1 MTCERDNIYNCDC
14 VEGMKSL
21 STGSVNMIVTSP
33 PYDSLRSYGGGNNEW
48 TFEKFTAVADEIAR
62 VLCDNGVCVWIVSDG
77 TINGSESGTSFRQA
91 LYFMSKGL
99 SLYDTMIWEKPS
111 PQAPTEGRYY
121 DVFEYMFV
129 FCKGIKPRALNLLTD
144 HKNISAGLVGRKET
158 RSCAE
163 DRQTLDKKRIVAE
176 YSRRFNVWQVARENN
191 GTGHPAIFPLKLAEG
206 HILSW
211 SNEGD
216 TVLDPFMGSGTSAV
230 ACIKTNRHYIGF
242 ERNKDYY
249 DTSIKRV
256 SAEKK
261 QLRLF

>member
-1 MTCERDNIYNCDC
+1 MKVVYERQTGEDNPAKVKETYL
-14 VEGMKSL
+14 VEAVSCSDAEQQVINEIKPFVFGESETPQIRQRQFFDFFLQDSAENFYEAK
-21 STGSVNMIVTSP
+21 VEMI
-33 PYDSLRSYGGGNNEW
+33 
-48 TFEKFTAVADEIAR
+48 
-62 VLCDNGVCVWIVSDG
+62 
-77 TINGSESGTSFRQA
+77 TINGG
-91 LYFMSKGL
+91 
-99 SLYDTMIWEKPS
+99 
-111 PQAPTEGRYY
+111 
-121 DVFEYMFV
+121 
-129 FCKGIKPRALNLLTD
+129 
-144 HKNISAGLVGRKET
+144 KET

-176 YSRRFNVWQVARENN
+176 YSLRFNVWQVARENN

-249 DTSIKRV
+249 DMSIKRV